1 MRFVPLMFILLI
13 FAGCSAQSGD
23 SLLSP
28 PNLPAEYV
36 QLEKQLDSIRAQGA
50 QYIVAETGT
59 ERQSVQLVDLDSDGY
74 NEAVAF
80 FRMDDGMLRAYLFE
94 YDQGGYYQVGCVEG
108 TGARQLYSAEFIEY
122 VSGGWIAVA
131 LSWRYDETE
140 NLGLTVFSYGGEHM
154 DTILQTQ
161 YKSILYA
168 DIHGSGNLSIF
179 TAAVNDVT
187 GTHRVRRFYFDPSEE
202 CYKQSMEVSLCPEV
216 RSIVSMQ
223 YCNGMLY
230 VDSAAHGGGYVTDI
244 IKNTYNIL
252 MDDAFGLDGSTYR
265 QAAVFCTDIDGDGEL
280 EVPTVE
286 KSGSGRI
293 GWYRYSGS
301 VYGSVYDIQKVHA
314 ADTYFSIADGWYIF
328 WPDKWQDSV
337 SSQRTVNNGVA
348 MTTFYVPVTAGTMEE
363 VRNALLTVYV
373 FSGDQS
379 ADTLQS
385 YSGVKVMET
394 VGTTIYAYKIMQN
407 DFPEYSMSDWD
418 MTRLFNIIEASS
430 TKEGY

>member
-59 ERQSVQLVDLDSDGY
+59 DRQSVQLVDLDTDGY

-80 FRMDDGMLRAYLFE
+80 FMMDDGVLRVYMFE
-94 YDQGGYYQVGCVEG
+94 YDSGGYYQIGYIEG
-108 TGARQLYSAEFIEY
+108 AGARRLYSAEFIDY
-122 VSGGWIAVA
+122 APGGRLAVA
-131 LSWRYDETE
+131 LSWSYDETE
-140 NLGLTVFSYGGEHM
+140 NRGLTVCRYDGSELR
-154 DTILQTQ
+154 TILQTQ
-161 YKSILYA
+161 YKGILYTDGDGDGDV
-168 DIHGSGNLSIF
+168 DIY
-179 TAAVNDVT
+179 TATVNDVT
-187 GTHRVRRFYFDPSEE
+187 GAHRMRRFQLGKDGDYI
-202 CYKQSMEVSLCPEV
+202 QNLEVPMCSEV
-216 RSIVSMQ
+216 RSILSMQ
-223 YCNGMLY
+223 RGGDGLLY
-230 VDSAAHGGGYVTDI
+230 IDSAAHGGGYVTDVI
-244 IKNTYNIL
+244 SGELNLT
-252 MDDAFGLDGSTYR
+252 MDDIIGSGSSTYR
-265 QAAVFCTDIDGDGEL
+265 QAAVFCTDIDGDGL
-280 EVPTVE
+280 IEVPMVE
-286 KSGSGRI
+286 KVGSGRI
-293 GWYRYSGS
+293 GWYRFDISGNQ
-301 VYGSVYDIQKVHA
+301 GEKLLA

-337 SSQRTVNNGVA
+337 SSQRTVSNGVA

-385 YSGVKVMET
+385 YSGVKVIQT

-430 TKEGY
+430 AKEGY